1 MKICIMGSVSAQ
13 PTFQRLDW
21 GGIIANEAG
30 REALCASA
38 QVLRWLAKDYENVPG
53 DAWLS
58 IVRTLEAVE
67 CAIGREAEA
76 RALEETEQ
84 DL

>member
-1 MKICIMGSVSAQ
+1 MPDQ

-30 REALCASA
+30 REAVQNTA
-38 QVLRWLAKDYENVPG
+38 QVLRWLADDYEGVSE

-67 CAIGREAEA
+67 CAIAREAEA
-76 RALEETEQ
+76 REEATHDQ
-84 DL
+84 R